1 MKNKI
6 KSKTI
11 PKEEYIQKLND
22 IQNKHIKKYGLKKMS
37 KKELDKLF
45 E

>member
-1 MKNKI
+1 MKNNI

-22 IQNKHIKKYGLKKMS
+22 IQNKHIKKYGFKKMS
-37 KKELDKLF
+37 KKELVKLF
-45 E
+45 G